1 MSKYF
6 IGISISELQHW
17 FADNELP
24 LLTDR
29 VTYYKNCP
37 DDSIPS
43 DFDPG
48 SIFNSLPAFSLDDPA
63 GVLIVEISGPRTWEA
78 DDDPN
83 IRYLTMSGVKQFI
96 PLTEDAK

>member
-1 MSKYF
+1 MDILSASLLANSS
-6 IGISISELQHW
+6 IGSP
-17 FADNELP
+17 DNELP

-48 SIFNSLPAFSLDDPA
+48 SIFNSLPAFSLDDPV
-63 GVLIVEISGPRTWEA
+63 GVLIVEISG
-78 DDDPN
+78 
-83 IRYLTMSGVKQFI
+83 S
-96 PLTEDAK
+96 EDVEYDATPIYAI

>member
-48 SIFNSLPAFSLDDPA
+48 SIFNSLPFPVKA
-63 GVLIVEISGPRTWEA
+63 EA
-78 DDDPN
+78 
-83 IRYLTMSGVKQFI
+83 RFRVKTKLQ
-96 PLTEDAK
+96 